1 MPDGNRL
8 IKMIDDSTDG
18 LVVIVITC
26 EKRKPS
32 CKVMPSEKE
41 RNKDKENVVL
51 IIIYYIMPEFL
62 SPKEDR

>member
-8 IKMIDDSTDG
+8 IKMIEDSSDG
-18 LVVIVITC
+18 LVVIVITG
-26 EKRKPS
+26 EKRKPW

-41 RNKDKENVVL
+41 RNKDKRNVVL
-51 IIIYYIMPEFL
+51 LIIYNIMPEFL